1 MFAFL
6 VLQLHLCLS
15 LTIWAVCNT
24 YYEKKKM
31 FGEKRMDFANFQK
44 INILT
49 SRIET
54 SLLLDVPDIKISLHS
69 GIPKKQI
76 SLYLVVPNNQVSLNF
91 DVPNAINSKNY

>member
-1 MFAFL
+1 MFAFSA
-6 VLQLHLCLS
+6 LQLHFCSS

-24 YYEKKKM
+24 YYEKKKI
-31 FGEKRMDFANFQK
+31 FVEKRVDFANFQK

-54 SLLLDVPDIKISLHS
+54 LLHLDVPDIKISLHS

-76 SLYLVVPNNQVSLNF
+76 SSYLVVPNNQVSLHF